1 MNYVMWQIISEHLLY
16 ATHCAKYWGYNT
28 ELFILVGYPPHK
40 PISSSI
46 LWMKHYGLD
55 WLSDLLKIKVIND
68 GIGISVPVSDC

>member
-1 MNYVMWQIISEHLLY
+1 M
-16 ATHCAKYWGYNT
+16 HCAKYWGYNT
-28 ELFILVGYPPHK
+28 ELFIWWDILHK

-68 GIGISVPVSDC
+68 GIGVSVPVSDC